1 MQEKKNIRLLISLF
15 AISGLCILLVFFGG
29 MNKRAEVDKNL
40 FRVVDQTQVSKIVIS
55 TPGKNQEVE
64 IRYDGTK
71 WLVNN
76 SFEADNQLITV
87 FFATL
92 LQAEP
97 KRPVAETLQDSIA
110 NRMEKQGIRVKLFEG
125 EQLVKDFW
133 VSGNDQRSETY
144 FQLTGD
150 KTSYLITI
158 PGYRVFVASLFEL
171 SETEWRDK
179 RIFNFNWAN
188 FKSLKAHF
196 TQQPNEDFT
205 ISFSNGL
212 YGIVEVE
219 VADTTK
225 LSTYL
230 ESVFNLQADQFNTN
244 GSSRYDSLLKTA
256 PAYSIIVLD
265 IANRTYQLEVFPLL
279 KGEKVILGRLNDN
292 LSALFSPK
300 QIAQITRKRS
310 YFEYQTN

>member
-15 AISGLCILLVFFGG
+15 AISVLCILFAFFS
-29 MNKRAEVDKNL
+29 NTDTYADVDKNL
-40 FRVVDQTQVSKIVIS
+40 FRVEDQTQVSKIVLS
-55 TPGKNQEVE
+55 TPSKNQEVE
-64 IRYDGTK
+64 IRFDGTR
-71 WLVNN
+71 WMVNN

-110 NRMEKQGIRVKLFEG
+110 NRMEKQGISVKLYEG
-125 EQLVKDFW
+125 EQVVKDFW

-144 FQLTGD
+144 FQLAGD
-150 KTSYLITI
+150 KTSYLVTI

-171 SETEWRDK
+171 SEAEWRDK

-225 LSTYL
+225 LSNFL
-230 ESVFNLQADQFNTN
+230 ESVFNLQADQFNVN
-244 GSSRYDSLLKTA
+244 SSSRYDSLLKIPPT
-256 PAYSIIVLD
+256 YSITILD
-265 IANRTYQLEVFPLL
+265 IANRAYQLEVFPPL
-279 KGEKVILGRLNDN
+279 KDEQVILGRLNNN

-300 QIAQITRKRS
+300 QIAQISRKRG
-310 YFEYQTN
+310 YFRY

>member
-15 AISGLCILLVFFGG
+15 AISGVCILLVFFGG
-29 MNKRAEVDKNL
+29 RSERADVDKNL
-40 FRVVDQTQVSKIVIS
+40 FKVDDQTQISKIVLS
-55 TPGKNQEVE
+55 TPSKNQEIE

-71 WLVNN
+71 WMVNN

-110 NRMEKQGIRVKLFEG
+110 NRMEKQGIRVTLFEG
-125 EQLVKDFW
+125 EQPVKDFW

-144 FQLTGD
+144 FQLAED
-150 KTSYLITI
+150 KKSYLITI

-171 SETEWRDK
+171 SEAEWRDK
-179 RIFNFNWAN
+179 RIFNFNWQN

-196 TQQPNEDFT
+196 AQQANQDFT
-205 ISFSNGL
+205 ISFANQL
-212 YGIVEVE
+212 FGIEEVE

-244 GSSRYDSLLKTA
+244 SSGRYDSLLKTT
-256 PAYSIIVLD
+256 PAYSITVMD
-265 IANRTYQLEVFPLL
+265 IASRTYKLEVFPPL
-279 KGEKVILGRLNDN
+279 KGEQVILGRLNDN
-292 LSALFSPK
+292 LSALFNPK
-300 QIAQITRKRS
+300 QIAQISRKRS
-310 YFEYQTN
+310 YFEY

>member
-15 AISGLCILLVFFGG
+15 AISGLCIVLVFFGG
-29 MNKRAEVDKNL
+29 RSERVEVDKNL
-40 FRVVDQTQVSKIVIS
+40 FRVDDQTQVSKIVLS
-55 TPGKNQEVE
+55 TPSKHQEVE

-71 WLVNN
+71 WMVNN

-110 NRMEKQGIRVKLFEG
+110 NRMEKQGIHVKLFEG
-125 EQLVKDFW
+125 EQVVKDFW

-144 FQLTGD
+144 FQLADD
-150 KTSYLITI
+150 KKSYLITI

-171 SETEWRDK
+171 SEAEWRDK

-188 FKSLKAHF
+188 FKSLRAHF
-196 TQQPNEDFT
+196 PQQVNQDFT
-205 ISFSNGL
+205 ISFANKL
-212 YGIVEVE
+212 FGIEEVA

-230 ESVFNLQADQFNTN
+230 ESLFNLQADQFNIN
-244 GSSRYDSLLKTA
+244 SSARYDSLLKTV
-256 PAYSIIVLD
+256 PTYSITVLD
-265 IANRTYQLEVFPLL
+265 IANRTYQLEVFPPL
-279 KGEKVILGRLNDN
+279 KGEQVILGRVNDN

-300 QIAQITRKRS
+300 QIVQISRKRS
-310 YFEYQTN
+310 YFEY

>member
-15 AISGLCILLVFFGG
+15 AISVLCILFAFFS
-29 MNKRAEVDKNL
+29 NTDTYADVDKNL
-40 FRVVDQTQVSKIVIS
+40 FRVEDQTQVSKIVLS
-55 TPGKNQEVE
+55 TPSKNQEVE
-64 IRYDGTK
+64 IRFDGTR
-71 WLVNN
+71 WMVNN

-110 NRMEKQGIRVKLFEG
+110 NRMEKQGISVKLYEG
-125 EQLVKDFW
+125 EQVVKDFW

-144 FQLTGD
+144 FQLAGD
-150 KTSYLITI
+150 KTSYLVTI

-171 SETEWRDK
+171 SEAEWRDK

-225 LSTYL
+225 LSNFL
-230 ESVFNLQADQFNTN
+230 ESVFNLQADQFNVN
-244 GSSRYDSLLKTA
+244 SSSRYDSLLKIPPT
-256 PAYSIIVLD
+256 YSITILD
-265 IANRTYQLEVFPLL
+265 IANRAYQLEVFPPL
-279 KGEKVILGRLNDN
+279 KDEQVILGRLNNN
-292 LSALFSPK
+292 LSALFNPK
-300 QIAQITRKRS
+300 QIAQISRKRG
-310 YFEYQTN
+310 YFRY

>member
-15 AISGLCILLVFFGG
+15 AISALCILFAFFK
-29 MNKRAEVDKNL
+29 NTDTRADVDKNL
-40 FRVVDQTQVSKIVIS
+40 FRVDDQTQVSKIVLS

-71 WLVNN
+71 WMVNN

-97 KRPVAETLQDSIA
+97 KRPVAETLQDSIES
-110 NRMEKQGIRVKLFEG
+110 RMEKQGIRVKLFEG
-125 EQLVKDFW
+125 EQLVRDFW
-133 VSGNDQRSETY
+133 VSGNDQRTETY
-144 FQLTGD
+144 FQLADD
-150 KTSYLITI
+150 KTSYLVTI

-171 SETEWRDK
+171 SEAEWRDK

-188 FKSLKAHF
+188 FKSLKTHF
-196 TQQPNEDFT
+196 AQQPNEDFT

-212 YGIVEVE
+212 YGIEEVE

-225 LSTYL
+225 LSNFL
-230 ESVFNLQADQFNTN
+230 ESVFNLEADQFNTN
-244 GSSRYDSLLKTA
+244 SSARYDSLLKTT
-256 PAYSIIVLD
+256 PAYSITVMD
-265 IANRTYQLEVFPLL
+265 IANRTYQLEVFPPL
-279 KGEKVILGRLNDN
+279 KGEKGILGRLNNN
-292 LSALFSPK
+292 LSALFNPK
-300 QIAQITRKRS
+300 QIAQISRKRS
-310 YFEYQTN
+310 YFEY

>member
-15 AISGLCILLVFFGG
+15 AISVLCILFAFFS
-29 MNKRAEVDKNL
+29 NTDTYADVDKNL
-40 FRVVDQTQVSKIVIS
+40 FRVEDQTQVSKIVLS
-55 TPGKNQEVE
+55 TPSKNQEVE
-64 IRYDGTK
+64 IRFDGTR
-71 WLVNN
+71 WMVNN

-110 NRMEKQGIRVKLFEG
+110 NRMEKQGISVKLYEG
-125 EQLVKDFW
+125 EQVVKDFW

-144 FQLTGD
+144 FQLAGD
-150 KTSYLITI
+150 KTSYLVTI

-171 SETEWRDK
+171 SEAEWRDK

-225 LSTYL
+225 LSNFL
-230 ESVFNLQADQFNTN
+230 ESVFNLQADQFNVN
-244 GSSRYDSLLKTA
+244 SSSRYDSLLKIP
-256 PAYSIIVLD
+256 PAYSITILD
-265 IANRTYQLEVFPLL
+265 IANRAYQLEVFPPL
-279 KGEKVILGRLNDN
+279 KDEQVILGRLNNN

-300 QIAQITRKRS
+300 QIAQISRKRG
-310 YFEYQTN
+310 YFRY

>member
-15 AISGLCILLVFFGG
+15 AISGLCILVFFGG
-29 MNKRAEVDKNL
+29 RRERAEVDKNL
-40 FRVVDQTQVSKIVIS
+40 FRVEDQTQISKIVLS

-64 IRYDGTK
+64 IRFDGTR
-71 WLVNN
+71 WMVNN

-97 KRPVAETLQDSIA
+97 KRPVAEALQDSIA
-110 NRMEKQGIRVKLFEG
+110 NRLEQQGIRVKLFEG

-133 VSGNDQRSETY
+133 VSGNDQRTETY
-144 FQLTGD
+144 FQLAGD
-150 KTSYLITI
+150 KTSYLVTI

-171 SETEWRDK
+171 SEAEWRDK

-188 FKSLKAHF
+188 FKSLKAQF
-196 TQQPNEDFT
+196 ARQPNEDFT

-225 LSTYL
+225 LSNFL
-230 ESVFNLQADQFNTN
+230 ESVFNLEADQFNTKP
-244 GSSRYDSLLKTA
+244 SARYDSLLKTT
-256 PAYSIIVLD
+256 PAYSITIMD
-265 IANRTYQLEVFPLL
+265 IANRTYQLEVFPPL
-279 KGEKVILGRLNDN
+279 KGEQVILGRLNDN

-300 QIAQITRKRS
+300 QIAQISRKRS
-310 YFEYQTN
+310 YFEY

>member
-29 MNKRAEVDKNL
+29 RSEHEEVDKNL
-40 FRVVDQTQVSKIVIS
+40 FRVDDQTQVSKIVLS
-55 TPGKNQEVE
+55 TPSKDQEVE

-71 WLVNN
+71 WIVNN

-144 FQLTGD
+144 FQLADD
-150 KTSYLITI
+150 KKSYLITI

-171 SETEWRDK
+171 SEAEWRDK
-179 RIFNFNWAN
+179 QIFNFNWQN
-188 FKSLKAHF
+188 FKSLKVHF
-196 TQQPNEDFT
+196 PQQTNQDFT
-205 ISFSNGL
+205 ISFANKL
-212 YGIVEVE
+212 FGIEEVA

-225 LSTYL
+225 LSAYL
-230 ESVFNLQADQFNTN
+230 ESVFNLQADQFNIN
-244 GSSRYDSLLKTA
+244 SSSGYDSLLKTT
-256 PAYSIIVLD
+256 PVYSITVTD
-265 IANRTYQLEVFPLL
+265 IASRTYQLEVFPPL
-279 KGEKVILGRLNDN
+279 KGEQVILGRLNDN
-292 LSALFSPK
+292 LSALFNPK
-300 QIAQITRKRS
+300 QIAQISRKRS
-310 YFEYQTN
+310 YFEY

>member
-15 AISGLCILLVFFGG
+15 AISVLCILFAFFS
-29 MNKRAEVDKNL
+29 NTDTYADVDKNL
-40 FRVVDQTQVSKIVIS
+40 FRVEDQTQVSKIVLS
-55 TPGKNQEVE
+55 TPSKNQEVE
-64 IRYDGTK
+64 IRFDGTR
-71 WLVNN
+71 WMVNN

-97 KRPVAETLQDSIA
+97 KRPVAETLHDSIDS
-110 NRMEKQGIRVKLFEG
+110 RMEKQGIRVKLYEG
-125 EQLVKDFW
+125 EQVVKDFW

-144 FQLTGD
+144 FQLAGD
-150 KTSYLITI
+150 KTSYLVTI

-171 SETEWRDK
+171 SEAEWRDK

-225 LSTYL
+225 LSNFL
-230 ESVFNLQADQFNTN
+230 ESVFNLQADQFNVN
-244 GSSRYDSLLKTA
+244 SSSRYDSLLKIPPT
-256 PAYSIIVLD
+256 YSITILD
-265 IANRTYQLEVFPLL
+265 IANRAYQLEVFPPL
-279 KGEKVILGRLNDN
+279 KDEQVILGRLNNN

-300 QIAQITRKRS
+300 QIAQISRKRG
-310 YFEYQTN
+310 YFRY

>member
-15 AISGLCILLVFFGG
+15 AISVLCILFAFFS
-29 MNKRAEVDKNL
+29 NTDTYADVDKNL
-40 FRVVDQTQVSKIVIS
+40 FRVEDQTQVSKIVLS
-55 TPGKNQEVE
+55 TSSKNQEVE
-64 IRYDGTK
+64 IRFDGTR
-71 WLVNN
+71 WMVNN

-97 KRPVAETLQDSIA
+97 KRPVAETLQDSIDS
-110 NRMEKQGIRVKLFEG
+110 RMEKQGIRVKLYEG
-125 EQLVKDFW
+125 EQVVKDFW

-144 FQLTGD
+144 FQLAGD
-150 KTSYLITI
+150 KTSYLVTI

-171 SETEWRDK
+171 SEAEWRDK

-225 LSTYL
+225 LSNFL

-244 GSSRYDSLLKTA
+244 SSSRYDSLLKTP
-256 PAYSIIVLD
+256 PAYSITILD
-265 IANRTYQLEVFPLL
+265 IANRAYQLEVFPPL
-279 KGEKVILGRLNDN
+279 KGEQVILGRLNDN

-300 QIAQITRKRS
+300 QIAQISRKRG
-310 YFEYQTN
+310 YFRY